1 METANSQDQVLT
13 RAAQVIQSASALLI
27 GASNGLSIAEGYN
40 IFADNALFQEQFGEF
55 RTQYGF
61 RSVLQGC
68 FFEYPDPQERRR
80 FFERLVQLWITDYTP
95 GPVMRALRSL
105 VGNRDYFIETS
116 NADRHLQKAGFA
128 EDKVFEIEGNFATMM
143 DQTRTEN
150 RTMELGRFINRY
162 SDKNLVF
169 LELGIGSGNQLI
181 KEPLMRL
188 CATLPNSFYL
198 SFNLPEEIFLPRY
211 IADRSLA
218 VTGDLARTLQ
228 ALNTLCSD

>member
-1 METANSQDQVLT
+1 METATSQDQVLT

-80 FFERLVQLWITDYTP
+80 FFEHLVQLWITDYTP
-95 GPVMRALRSL
+95 GPVMQALRSL
-105 VGNRDYFIETS
+105 VGSREHFIATS

-128 EDKVFEIEGNFATMM
+128 EENVFEIEGNFETMM
-143 DQTRTEN
+143 NHTSAEN
-150 RTMELGRFINRY
+150 RTMELARFINRH
-162 SDKNLVF
+162 SDSNLVF
-169 LELGIGSGNQLI
+169 LELGVGSGNPFI
-181 KEPLMRL
+181 KEPFMNL

-198 SFNLPEEIFLPRY
+198 SFNLPQEIFLPRS

-218 VTGDLARTLQ
+218 VTGDLAQTLR
-228 ALNTLCSD
+228 ALNALCPA